1 MTHSPETRPARFAL
15 GRVLGTPAALALLEQ
30 HGINLF
36 DLLARHASGDWGD
49 VGAEDS
55 QANEAA
61 LTYGSRLL
69 SCYTLVPGDADSR
82 IWLISEADRS
92 STTALMPSEY

>member
-1 MTHSPETRPARFAL
+1 MTQSIEPRPARFRL
-15 GRVLGTPAALALLEQ
+15 GQVLATPGALALLEQ

-55 QANEAA
+55 QANDEA
-61 LTYGSRLL
+61 LIYGSRLL

-92 STTALMPSEY
+92 STTALMPMEY

>member
-1 MTHSPETRPARFAL
+1 MTHSPEHRPARFAL
-15 GRVLGTPAALALLEQ
+15 GQVLGTPAALALLEQ

-49 VGAEDS
+49 VGAEDA

-61 LTYGSRLL
+61 LIYGSRLL
-69 SCYTLVPGDADSR
+69 SCYTLVTGDVDSR
-82 IWLISEADRS
+82 IWAISEADRS
-92 STTALMPSEY
+92 STTVIMPKEY

>member
-1 MTHSPETRPARFAL
+1 MTHSPEPRPARFAL
-15 GRVLGTPAALALLEQ
+15 GQVLATPGALALLEQ

-49 VGAEDS
+49 VGAEDA

-61 LTYGSRLL
+61 LIYGSRLL
-69 SCYTLVPGDADSR
+69 SCYTLAPGDADSR
-82 IWLISEADRS
+82 IWAISEADRG
-92 STTALMPSEY
+92 STTVIMPTEY

>member
-1 MTHSPETRPARFAL
+1 MTHSPEPRPVRFAL
-15 GRVLGTPAALALLEQ
+15 GQVLATPAALALLEQ

-49 VGAEDS
+49 VGAEDA

-61 LTYGSRLL
+61 LIYGSRLL
-69 SCYTLVPGDADSR
+69 SCYTLAPGDANSR
-82 IWLISEADRS
+82 VWLISEADRS

>member
-1 MTHSPETRPARFAL
+1 MTQSAEPRPARFRL
-15 GRVLGTPAALALLEQ
+15 GQVLATPGALALLEQ

-36 DLLARHASGDWGD
+36 DLLARHAGGDWGD
-49 VGAEDS
+49 VGAEDA

-61 LTYGSRLL
+61 LIYASRLL